1 MLLGDAMKERIKD
14 LRKSLGLSQTK
25 FGESVGVSLS
35 AEQKWE
41 MGISVPSDAVIM
53 LIVQRYGIS
62 EKWLRTGEGEMRAPA
77 SRADEMTRLV
87 KRLMADRPDSFRS
100 ALITTL
106 LRLDP
111 DGPEWDAIERIYN
124 DIAAEQ
130 KKDQEP

>member
-1 MLLGDAMKERIKD
+1 MLLGDAMKERIKNI
-14 LRKSLGLSQTK
+14 RKSLGLSQTK

-77 SRADEMTRLV
+77 IRADELGRLV
-87 KRLMADRPDSFRS
+87 ARLMADRPDSFRS

-124 DIAAEQ
+124 DISAEI
-130 KKDQEP
+130 KKSQEH

>member
-1 MLLGDAMKERIKD
+1 MLLGDAMKERIKN

-77 SRADEMTRLV
+77 IRADELGRLV
-87 KRLMADRPDSFRS
+87 SRLMADRPDSFRS

-111 DGPEWDAIERIYN
+111 DGPEWDAIERICN
-124 DIAAEQ
+124 DISAEI
-130 KKDQEP
+130 KKNQEH